1 MSSAIVRAACAV
13 ACAAAAFAVSCA
25 KAPEIRA
32 EREPDLV
39 IMSSHPADLVKL
51 VVDEFRE
58 RSGLAVIVKSGGTG
72 ELIDRIRSGEDADLL
87 WGGGAETLAS
97 NVGLFEPYFSP
108 ERAAVPDG
116 LKDPDGFWTGFSVL
130 PMVILVN
137 SRLVAPELR
146 PTGWADLADARFLG
160 SVAFA
165 DPSRSGSSYTA
176 LRTMLLAA
184 RAGGDREGGWDFVGR
199 FAGCLEGRAL
209 KESAAVYSGVASG
222 EYLVGATYEYAAG
235 DALRLGGDVSIVYPR
250 DGSSA
255 LPDGVA
261 IVRGTGRRPAA
272 ERFVDF
278 ALGKDVASAMRI
290 RFLRR
295 SARADVEPPAGL
307 PSLDAIPLLA
317 YDFSAAAD
325 ERDAT
330 LARFKSVLDGASS
343 P

>member
-1 MSSAIVRAACAV
+1 MSSALVRAACAL
-13 ACAAAAFAVSCA
+13 AAAAVIASCGREPA
-25 KAPEIRA
+25 RSDG
-32 EREPDLV
+32 REPDLV

-58 RSGLAVIVKSGGTG
+58 RSGLVVAVKTGGTG
-72 ELIDRIRSGEDADLL
+72 ELIERIRSGEDADLL
-87 WGGGAETLAS
+87 WGGGAETLAA
-97 NVGLFEPYFSP
+97 NVELFAPYISP
-108 ERAAVPDG
+108 ERDAVPES
-116 LKDPDGFWTGFSVL
+116 LKDAAGYWTGFSVL

-146 PTGWADLADARFLG
+146 PTSWADLANERYRG

-165 DPSRSGSSYTA
+165 DPARSGSSYTA

-184 RAGGDREGGWDFVGR
+184 KAAGERDGGWAFVER
-199 FAGCLEGRAL
+199 FALGLEGRTL
-209 KESAAVYSGVASG
+209 KESAAVYAGVASG

-235 DALRLGGDVSIVYPR
+235 DALRLGGDVTIVYPR

-261 IVRGTGRRPAA
+261 IVGRSARRPAA
-272 ERFVDF
+272 ESFVDF
-278 ALGKDVASAMRI
+278 ALGRDVALAMRI

-295 SARADVEPPAGL
+295 SARGDVQPPAGL
-307 PSLDAIPLLA
+307 PALDEIPLLT
-317 YDFSAAAD
+317 YDFAAAAD
-325 ERDAT
+325 ERAAT
-330 LARFKSVLDGASS
+330 LARFKGMLDGAVS